1 MKTRIISGLI
11 MLPMLAVLYF
21 GGYVLM
27 AACFGLTLAA
37 IYEFFKG
44 FDSMETKPS
53 YPVAAFSTV
62 LLYGYTLYLGLSGS
76 PKGDLESPFMFWVFI
91 TVAASLIYL
100 FKIEKRQLQ
109 DAMATVTG
117 TLYIALFAFHMVL
130 VDQTGKPSILIWII
144 IFSAFGTD
152 VFAYFTGLALGRHK
166 LCPSISPKKTVEGA
180 IGGVMGSII
189 ICGAFGYFFAEE
201 YLIHCIILG
210 ILGGIVSQLG
220 DLTASIFKRKMGIK
234 DYGHLI
240 PGHGGILDRFD
251 SVLFTAPMVY
261 YYIIFV
267 IQ

>member
-37 IYEFFKG
+37 LYEFFKG
-44 FDSMETKPS
+44 FHSMGVKPS
-53 YPVAAFSTV
+53 YPVASV
-62 LLYGYTLYLGLSGS
+62 SVMLLYGYTLYLNLSG
-76 PKGDLESPFMFWVFI
+76 GNVIDLSGPFMFWVFI
-91 TVAASLIYL
+91 TLTASLIYL
-100 FKIEKRQLQ
+100 FRIEKRQLQ

-117 TLYIALFAFHMVL
+117 VLYIAFFAFHLVL
-130 VDQTGKPSILIWII
+130 VDQTGEPSILIWII

-180 IGGVMGSII
+180 VGGVIGSII

-201 YLIHCIILG
+201 YLSHCLILG
-210 ILGGIVSQLG
+210 IMGGIISQLG
-220 DLTASIFKRKMGIK
+220 DLTASVFKRKMGIK